1 MNAPAGFTVVTST
14 SFQDASGGLAT
25 NATIYFQPVDNK
37 GTHIS
42 FRAGGAGGQVSFRPV
57 QANVMNG
64 AFSIVLA
71 DTTLTTPVNVG
82 YSVTCF
88 DNNSGHELIGP
99 GYGCIQPSGPTW
111 NFDTFVP
118 NTPAQQV
125 VYKGADGASAYETA
139 VLNGYVGTEAQ
150 WLTSLQGAVGAPG
163 QLAAG
168 SFSPNAFTEAI
179 GIPSDVNVCDPS
191 QLSVGQTRNPAD
203 GTLITSAQGT
213 NRVTT
218 GLMRAFGATQ
228 AISNVPVRDNSDCNV
243 CLYDATG
250 KFMRVQAMPI
260 ADAGNS
266 TVNPGTVFALDGDQN
281 YFTCCWDVR
290 NYSAGVTNDTAMF
303 FVGTTANPPAL
314 PANGAYV
321 SFDYVANKINA
332 ALDGYTNVATL
343 QAAID
348 ARLPSRL
355 GVNQFDYRKAVA
367 GYAVAPDG
375 TLAQAFDVSATTTA
389 AQSII
394 HSTGYIPCAGMQN
407 FSTNIPFITNN
418 NANSNLV
425 ELDANFNLLSVLN
438 PSEQNNNRL
447 ATHVT
452 IPLSGQQ
459 SYIRGS
465 YALPNLT
472 GAYAADGTPGAAAG
486 ESEGTGDL
494 WHHCEPGCSGHWRVA
509 VPWK

>member
-1 MNAPAGFTVVTST
+1 
-14 SFQDASGGLAT
+14 
-25 NATIYFQPVDNK
+25 
-37 GTHIS
+37 
-42 FRAGGAGGQVSFRPV
+42 
-57 QANVMNG
+57 MNG

-71 DTTLTTPVNVG
+71 DTALTTPVNVG

-168 SFSPNAFTEAI
+168 SFSPNAFSTAL
-179 GIPSDVNVCDPS
+179 GIPSNGNICDPA
-191 QLSVGQTRNPAD
+191 QLSVGQTRNPTD
-203 GTLITSAQGT
+203 GTLSASSQGI

-218 GLMRAFGATQ
+218 GLMQAFGST
-228 AISNVPVRDNSDCNV
+228 AIVSNVPVRDNSDCVV
-243 CLYDATG
+243 CLFDARG
-250 KFMRVQAMPI
+250 RFMRVQAMPI
-260 ADAGNS
+260 ADAGNNTIS
-266 TVNPGTVFALDGDQN
+266 PGTVFALDGDQS
-281 YFTCCWDVR
+281 YVSCSWDIR
-290 NYSAGVTNDTAMF
+290 NYSPGVTNDTAMF
-303 FVGTTANPPAL
+303 FVGTAANPPVL
-314 PANGAYV
+314 PAGGAYV

-332 ALDGYTNVATL
+332 ALESYTEVATL

-355 GVNQFDYRKAVA
+355 GVNQFDYRKAVS

-418 NANSNLV
+418 NANSNLC
-425 ELDANFNLLSVLN
+425 EYDANFNLLSVMN

-452 IPLSGQQ
+452 IPLSGHQ

-472 GAYAADGTPGAAAG
+472 GVYSAGGIPGPATSESRGQVIFGTTAN
-486 ESEGTGDL
+486 
-494 WHHCEPGCSGHWRVA
+494 PGCSRDWCVA
-509 VPWK
+509 VPRK